1 MPKVIIAEKP
11 SVARAIAHVLGVSG
25 QQNGYI
31 GNIHSENGTVVTWA
45 IGHLVTLAMP
55 EDYGISGFK
64 RENLP
69 IMPEPFR
76 LIPRQT
82 KKGKEMV
89 VDSGALK
96 QLNTIKELFEKC
108 DEIIVATDA
117 GREGELIFR
126 YIYQYLNSNK
136 PFKRLWISSL
146 TDKAIKN
153 GFENLKKGSEFDN
166 LYQAARSRSQ
176 ADWLVGINASQA
188 LSIAAGSGVY
198 SLGRVQTPT
207 LAMICKRYLEHKNFQ
222 IQTYF
227 QIQVEA
233 EVERKSLKMLSDKKF
248 EDKESGQ
255 DALEIVRRNKLEI
268 TEVDTR
274 TVREEP
280 PLLYDL
286 TGLQKDANKQLNLS
300 ADETLAIAQSLYEK
314 KFISYPRTGSRYI
327 SEDIWE
333 EIPALVETLLVYAP
347 LKEQVKLLLKN
358 RLNKRGV
365 NDLKVTDHHALLI
378 TDNTVSGLSPKEESI
393 YKLIASRML
402 ETFSAPCEKEVTTLK
417 ARSREF
423 LFSARGVNV
432 IEAGWRAVSG
442 MFDNENS
449 EEPEISLPYVE
460 NGEKYTVQSAQLLEK
475 QTKPKPLH
483 TEASLLSA
491 MEHAGKELENEDE
504 RKAIKESG
512 IGTPATRASIIET
525 LFSRD
530 YIERQKKSL
539 VPTTKGLKVYEAVKE
554 KRIADVAMTGM
565 WENTLLKIENGEMS
579 SETFDKSITI
589 YAKQI
594 TDELLAMDFPKD
606 KKELL
611 VCPKCQKETVK
622 LFGKVAKCSDETCGW
637 LLFRN
642 VCGKTLSEI
651 DVKEIL
657 TNKKTSLQKGLK
669 SKAGKTFDAYIVLK
683 EDGSTEFEFPKKN
696 SRSSRKR

>member
-1 MPKVIIAEKP
+1 MLKVIIAEKP
-11 SVARAIAHVLGVSG
+11 SVARAIAHVLGISG
-25 QQNGYI
+25 QQDGYI
-31 GNIHSENGTVVTWA
+31 GGSTVDTVVTWA

-55 EDYGISGFK
+55 EDYGFSGFK

-69 IMPEPFR
+69 ILPEPFR

-82 KKGKEMV
+82 KKGKETV
-89 VDSGALK
+89 ADVGALK
-96 QLNTIKELFEKC
+96 QLNVIKKLFDQC
-108 DEIIVATDA
+108 NEIIVATDA

-126 YIYQYLNSNK
+126 LIYKYLNCQK

-153 GFENLKKGSEFDN
+153 GFENLKNGSEFDY

-188 LSIAAGSGVY
+188 LSITAGNGVY

-207 LAMICKRYLEHKNFQ
+207 LAMICKRYSEHKKFQ

-233 EVERKSLKMLSDKKF
+233 EVERKTLKMLSDKKF
-248 EDKESGQ
+248 EEKASGQ
-255 DALEIVRRNKLEI
+255 ETVEIVRRNKLEI

-286 TGLQKDANKQLNLS
+286 TGLQKDANKRLNLS

-333 EIPALVETLLVYAP
+333 EIPALVETLLVYTP
-347 LKEQVKLLLKN
+347 LKEQAKRLLKN

-378 TDNTVSGLSPKEESI
+378 TDNTVSGLSTKEESI
-393 YKLIASRML
+393 YKLIASRIL
-402 ETFSAPCEKEVTTLK
+402 ETFSAPCVKEVTTLK

-423 LFSARGVNV
+423 QFSSRGVDVIETGWRGVN
-432 IEAGWRAVSG
+432 G

-460 NGEKYTVQSAQLLEK
+460 KGEKHAVQSAQLLEK

-504 RKAIKESG
+504 RKAIRESG

-530 YIERQKKSL
+530 YIERRKKSL
-539 VPTTKGLKVYEAVKE
+539 VPTAKGLKVYEAVKE

-565 WENTLLKIENGEMS
+565 WENTLLKIENGEIPF
-579 SETFDKSITI
+579 ETFDKSIAI
-589 YAKQI
+589 YSKQI
-594 TDELLAMDFPKD
+594 TEELLAMDFPKD
-606 KKELL
+606 EKERT
-611 VCPKCQKETVK
+611 VCPKCQKAAVK
-622 LFGKVAKCSDETCGW
+622 LFEKVAKCSDETCGW

-642 VCGKTLSEI
+642 ICGKTLSEKDI
-651 DVKEIL
+651 KAIL
-657 TNKKTSLQKGLK
+657 TNKKSSLLKGLK
-669 SKAGKTFDAYIVLK
+669 SKAEKTFDAYIVLK
-683 EDGSTEFEFPKKN
+683 DDGSTEFEFPTRP
-696 SRSSRKR
+696 SPTPRKRG

>member
-1 MPKVIIAEKP
+1 MLKVIIAEKP
-11 SVARAIAHVLGVSG
+11 SVARAIAHVLGISG
-25 QQNGYI
+25 QQDGYI
-31 GNIHSENGTVVTWA
+31 GGSTVDTVVTWA

-55 EDYGISGFK
+55 EDYGFSGFK

-69 IMPEPFR
+69 ILPEPFR

-82 KKGKEMV
+82 KKGKET
-89 VDSGALK
+89 DADAGALK
-96 QLNTIKELFEKC
+96 QLNVIKKLFDQC
-108 DEIIVATDA
+108 NEIIVATDA

-126 YIYQYLNSNK
+126 LIYKYLNCQK

-153 GFENLKKGSEFDN
+153 GFENLKNGSEFDY

-188 LSIAAGSGVY
+188 LSITAGNGVY

-207 LAMICKRYLEHKNFQ
+207 LAMICKRYSEHKNFQ
-222 IQTYF
+222 TQTYF

-233 EVERKSLKMLSDKKF
+233 EVERKTLKMLSDDKF
-248 EDKESGQ
+248 EEKASGQ
-255 DALEIVRRNKLEI
+255 ETVEIVRRNKLEI

-286 TGLQKDANKQLNLS
+286 TGLQKDANKRLNLS

-333 EIPALVETLLVYAP
+333 EIPALVETLLVYTP
-347 LKEQVKLLLKN
+347 LKEQAKRLLKN

-378 TDNTVSGLSPKEESI
+378 TDNTVSGLSTKEESI
-393 YKLIASRML
+393 YKLIASRIL
-402 ETFSAPCEKEVTTLK
+402 ETFSAPCVKEVTTLK

-423 LFSARGVNV
+423 QFSSRGVDVIETGWRGVN
-432 IEAGWRAVSG
+432 G

-460 NGEKYTVQSAQLLEK
+460 KGEKHAVQSAQLLEK

-504 RKAIKESG
+504 RKAIRESG

-530 YIERQKKSL
+530 YIERRKKSL
-539 VPTTKGLKVYEAVKE
+539 VPTAKGLKVYEAVKE

-565 WENTLLKIENGEMS
+565 WENTLLKIENGEIPF
-579 SETFDKSITI
+579 ETFDKSIAI
-589 YAKQI
+589 YSKQI
-594 TDELLAMDFPKD
+594 TEELLAMDFPKD
-606 KKELL
+606 EKERT
-611 VCPKCQKETVK
+611 VCPKCQKAAVK
-622 LFGKVAKCSDETCGW
+622 LFEKVAKCSDETCGW

-642 VCGKTLSEI
+642 ICGKTLSEKDI
-651 DVKEIL
+651 KAIL
-657 TNKKTSLQKGLK
+657 TNKKSSLLNNSSLK
-669 SKAGKTFDAYIVLK
+669 I
-683 EDGSTEFEFPKKN
+683 
-696 SRSSRKR
+696 

>member
-1 MPKVIIAEKP
+1 MLKVIIAEKP
-11 SVARAIAHVLGVSG
+11 SVARAIAHMLGISG
-25 QQNGYI
+25 QQDGYI
-31 GNIHSENGTVVTWA
+31 GGNTADTVVTWA

-55 EDYGISGFK
+55 EDYGFSGFK

-69 IMPEPFR
+69 ILPEPFR
-76 LIPRQT
+76 LIPRQS
-82 KKGKEMV
+82 KKSKETV
-89 VDSGALK
+89 ADVGALK
-96 QLNTIKELFEKC
+96 QLNVIKKLFDQC
-108 DEIIVATDA
+108 NEIIVATDA

-126 YIYQYLNSNK
+126 FIYEYLNCQK

-153 GFENLKKGSEFDN
+153 GFENLRNGIEFDY

-188 LSIAAGSGVY
+188 LSITAGNGVY

-207 LAMICKRYLEHKNFQ
+207 LAMICERYSEHKNFQ
-222 IQTYF
+222 TQTYF

-233 EVERKSLKMLSDKKF
+233 EVERKTLKMLLDKKF
-248 EDKESGQ
+248 EEKVSGQ
-255 DALEIVRRNKLEI
+255 ETVEIVRRNKLEI

-286 TGLQKDANKQLNLS
+286 TGLQKDANKRLNLS

-347 LKEQVKLLLKN
+347 LKEQAKLLLKN

-378 TDNTVSGLSPKEESI
+378 TDNTVSGLSTKEESI

-402 ETFSAPCEKEVTTLK
+402 ETFSAPCVKEVTSLK

-423 LFSARGVNV
+423 LFSARGVDV
-432 IEAGWRAVSG
+432 IEAGWRAVNG
-442 MFDNENS
+442 MFNNENS
-449 EEPEISLPYVE
+449 EEPKISLPYVE
-460 NGEKYTVQSAQLLEK
+460 TGKKYTVQSAQLLEK

-491 MEHAGKELENEDE
+491 MEHGGKELENEDE
-504 RKAIKESG
+504 RKAIRESG

-539 VPTTKGLKVYEAVKE
+539 IPTAKGLKVYEAVKE

-565 WENTLLKIENGEMS
+565 WENTLLKIENGEIPF
-579 SETFDKSITI
+579 ETFDKSIAI

-594 TDELLAMDFPKD
+594 TEELLEMDFPQD
-606 KKELL
+606 ENNFF
-611 VCPKCQKETVK
+611 VCPKCQKTTVK
-622 LFGKVAKCSDETCGW
+622 LFDKVAKCSDDVCNW

-642 VCGKTLSEI
+642 ICGKTLSKIE
-651 DVKEIL
+651 VMTIL
-657 TNKKTSLQKGLK
+657 TNKKSPLLKNLK
-669 SKAGKTFDAYIVLK
+669 SKAGKTFDAYIVLDDEGK
-683 EDGSTEFEFPKKN
+683 MEFEFPASPKGK
-696 SRSSRKR
+696 RRK